1 MSSFETTGGFG
12 QAFSNMSIV
21 IDGKG
26 HVEGRLAG
34 VVAKQLLNGKKIVVV
49 RAEQIVT
56 NGDHRFNYH
65 KYRRFLHKTTNTNPR
80 RGPFHQRAPAEM
92 FLRAVRGMINY
103 KTTRGEKAFANL
115 KVFEGIPEKYEGV
128 KKLVVPSALRIV
140 TIREDRPVT
149 TLGKLA
155 TTFGWKYGEVVKDLE
170 EKRLAKH
177 AEQHKAYKAEA
188 AKKERAIAEVNK
200 QLGAAAVKFLET
212 YVE

>member
-1 MSSFETTGGFG
+1 MVG
-12 QAFSNMSIV
+12 IV

-80 RGPFHQRAPAEM
+80 RGPFHQRAPSEM

-103 KTTRGEKAFANL
+103 KTTRGSNAFANL
-115 KVFEGIPEKYEGV
+115 KVFEGVPEKYENE

-155 TTFGWKYGEVVKDLE
+155 TTFGWKYGEVVKNQE
-170 EKRLAKH
+170 AKRLEKI
-177 AEQHKAYKAEA
+177 AENHKAAKEA
-188 AKKERAIAEVNK
+188 LAKKERAIAAVNK
-200 QLGAAAVKFLET
+200 ELGAAAVKFLET
-212 YVE
+212 YIE

>member
-1 MSSFETTGGFG
+1 
-12 QAFSNMSIV
+12 MSIV

-34 VVAKQLLNGKKIVVV
+34 VVAKQLLNGKKIVVL

-92 FLRAVRGMINY
+92 FLRSVRGMINY
-103 KTTRGEKAFANL
+103 KTTRGEKAFSNL
-115 KVFEGIPEKYEGV
+115 KVYEGIPEKYENI
-128 KKLVVPSALRIV
+128 KKLVVPNALRIV
-140 TIREDRPVT
+140 SIREDRPVT

-170 EKRLAKH
+170 QKRLEKNTQKH
-177 AEQHKAYKAEA
+177 AAQKEYIQ
-188 AKKERAIAEVNK
+188 KKNRAIAAVNK
-200 QLGAAAVKFLET
+200 QLGDAAVKFLET
-212 YVE
+212 YIE

>member
-1 MSSFETTGGFG
+1 MV
-12 QAFSNMSIV
+12 AII

-49 RAEQIVT
+49 RSEQIVT

-80 RGPFHQRAPAEM
+80 RGPFHQRAPSEM

-103 KTTRGEKAFANL
+103 KTERGAKAFANL
-115 KVFEGIPEKYEGV
+115 KVYEGIPEKYETV
-128 KKLVVPSALRIV
+128 KKLVVPTALRIV

-155 TTFGWKYGEVVKDLE
+155 TTFGWKYADVVKNLE
-170 EKRLAKH
+170 AKRLEKY
-177 AEQHKAYKAEA
+177 AEDHKAYKEQQ
-188 AKKERAIAEVNK
+188 AKKERAIAAVNK
-200 QLGAAAVKFLET
+200 ELGAAAVKFLET

>member
-12 QAFSNMSIV
+12 QAFYNMSIV

-65 KYRRFLHKTTNTNPR
+65 KYRRFLH
-80 RGPFHQRAPAEM
+80 
-92 FLRAVRGMINY
+92 

-155 TTFGWKYGEVVKDLE
+155 TTFGWKYGEVVKALE

-177 AEQHKAYKAEA
+177 AEHKAYKAEA